1 GAATFP
7 SGSARAWRGPA
18 SRTRLR
24 LSWPLMRLEGVRAE
38 QVLDVPLD
46 LRADVERR
54 ALQPLQLKAFPGGQ
68 QRVCRRSG
76 VEPPRDHTKVLQQS
90 DVRGDDAHRT
100 LLTRS
105 HISVGGMLRVHARPH
120 SLGVELRDVTSA
132 HALLGAPS
140 HVCDRARLQTLGAN
154 VLVVELLQ
162 RSDEQVVLRGEV
174 VEDRRLAH
182 AGTVGHL
189 GNRYLSMALLLD
201 KGEGC
206 PTELSAAAIGLG
218 IGATL

>member
-1 GAATFP
+1 
-7 SGSARAWRGPA
+7 
-18 SRTRLR
+18 
-24 LSWPLMRLEGVRAE
+24 
-38 QVLDVPLD
+38 
-46 LRADVERR
+46 
-54 ALQPLQLKAFPGGQ
+54 
-68 QRVCRRSG
+68 
-76 VEPPRDHTKVLQQS
+76 
-90 DVRGDDAHRT
+90 
-100 LLTRS
+100 TRS

-218 IGATL
+218 IGATLGRHTNSSGEQMWGEGGGGPTPAVLRYRYEHHSRLR